1 MKRTLND
8 ILSLIALIALFVVML
23 GILTWPIATAVEAI
37 WFPRPAPTSSTPAC
51 QNDCQG
57 GQPHE

>member
-37 WFPRPAPTSSTPAC
+37 WFPGPAPTSSSPSPS
-51 QNDCQG
+51 QG
-57 GQPHE
+57 GQQHE

>member
-8 ILSLIALIALFVVML
+8 VVLLIGLIALFVVML
-23 GILTWPIATAVEAI
+23 WILSGPVATAVEAI

-57 GQPHE
+57 E

>member
-23 GILTWPIATAVEAI
+23 GILSGPLATAVEAI

-57 GQPHE
+57 E